1 MPVSAKNATAKKPRF
16 EAAAAFSES
25 KAWESVGE
33 GWRQLHGSYRE
44 RGFSFEWHDFTSQR
58 EVDWGQSFHPG
69 SAEICLNLA
78 GRGFVAE
85 GKRKLEF
92 VPMTAGFYWLNKQSL
107 KATRAANER
116 HQFLTVELSPA
127 FLRKHFSGTEANL
140 HPIVQGLVRNTESS
154 AISELIR
161 LTADHQ

>member
-1 MPVSAKNATAKKPRF
+1 MKNFVSHPLDSGSQPFPCNLPNQSHLKLSMPVSAKNATAKKPRF
-16 EAAAAFSES
+16 EASAAFSES

-92 VPMTAGFYWLNKQSL
+92 VPMTAGLYWPNNQCL
-107 KATRAANER
+107 KAARAA
-116 HQFLTVELSPA
+116 
-127 FLRKHFSGTEANL
+127 
-140 HPIVQGLVRNTESS
+140 
-154 AISELIR
+154 
-161 LTADHQ
+161 